1 MALATRLDVNA
12 SIERQDLPMDIFNTA
27 GEMFVYLNTCPQNYV
42 KFYKYLFD
50 KQSVTDIIL
59 TIQNAIKNFHKE
71 RFRQISETIF
81 QRLAKILGF
90 EYIKPDELLKWRK
103 NINSVRGKVIIR
115 QTAKGK
121 ACPTSTCRKF

>member
-1 MALATRLDVNA
+1 
-12 SIERQDLPMDIFNTA
+12 MDIYDIA

-50 KQSVTDIIL
+50 ERSVTDIIL

-81 QRLAKILGF
+81 QRLAKIMGF

-103 NINSVRGKVIIR
+103 NINSVRGKVINLMY
-115 QTAKGK
+115 AKGK
-121 ACPTSTCRKF
+121 ACPTST

>member
-1 MALATRLDVNA
+1 
-12 SIERQDLPMDIFNTA
+12 MDIYNIA

-50 KQSVTDIIL
+50 ERSVTDIIL

-103 NINSVRGKVIIR
+103 NINSVRGKVINLV
-115 QTAKGK
+115 
-121 ACPTSTCRKF
+121 